1 MVIKP
6 DFGLTLGFIVIH
18 CTCWLQTCLNYV
30 KNKQIIVAQAMRDES
45 ITFRRC
51 LYEDM
56 RNSWENI
63 WEDASNF
70 QLGSEAD
77 IVTRR
82 NGKNGKFTVKSM
94 YSSLISS
101 EKWHLSQ
108 TNLKI
113 PAKIKIFLWLMS
125 NDAILTKEGDP
136 RCTFCDKY

>member
-101 EKWHLSQ
+101 ENGIYHKQ
-108 TNLKI
+108 ILKYQ
-113 PAKIKIFLWLMS
+113 PKLKFSYGLCPMML
-125 NDAILTKEGDP
+125 
-136 RCTFCDKY
+136 F